1 MHLKFYLNKYVK
13 ADGLENYSLN
23 CLMTL
28 RKEYET
34 FLDLTGGY
42 DPDFPNINIGG
53 RNGEKK
59 IAGKNKLQAE
69 QEFNEYNGGED
80 FPEDSIPY
88 ESEEILNL
96 HK

>member
-1 MHLKFYLNKYVK
+1 MAIK
-13 ADGLENYSLN
+13 
-23 CLMTL
+23 
-28 RKEYET
+28 KEYDT
-34 FLDLTGGY
+34 FLDNSGGY

-59 IAGKNKLQAE
+59 IAGRNKLQME
-69 QEFNEYNGGED
+69 QEYSEYNGGED

-96 HK
+96 HR